1 MTAQVARLV
10 SPVPGGSSMLSFVV
24 PAFLSKS
31 MFSAGNPLH
40 RIWVAGSGSSSWT
53 PESALCGCSRGDL
66 VVPSGFGLASP
77 PELSPTGVQTAT
89 SGVETRASMP
99 KVLAVIAGVDILYY
113 FWC

>member
-1 MTAQVARLV
+1 
-10 SPVPGGSSMLSFVV
+10 MLSFVV

-40 RIWVAGSGSSSWT
+40 RIWVAGSGDSSWT